1 VGLDSEEVYGRA
13 PLSDRKASNAHNPL
27 LSTDNLPSRVDHERS
42 ESQPLLVSFPLMVR
56 PARRTSG
63 LLSGRHSTTMEDAS
77 TIGVVLHKGSMCR
90 VEQDSQITSY
100 VIRIWIPH
108 GNDALCETASEHE
121 LHFSRSDFEFAS
133 RLFAI
138 LDTES
143 VNVVHRNAVQKFVHM
158 RCPVVSKRDDDLFRL
173 GRVRAAEELERSPT
187 FDEVWKAV
195 VACSHHDRVG
205 GDLSVEPSWIGVE
218 GWLVFCRF
226 IALAQYLEAKRRFS
240 ARHLQQTMR
249 HRNSPRGSEVVVVDV
264 PPPEPPAPITPEQL
278 ALYEQRSV
286 KGLPLPELDL
296 DHSLLAAHDATMRRR
311 LQIGGYRSHRFNGK
325 VKLEVFGS
333 TKCPNILQQ
342 STTSSTLEFAVT
354 FSTMSPRCA
363 SDSLQDEVVVRR
375 SMADMTWLNDTFTS
389 HRVLGGTLCGR
400 ILPPFPSSS
409 NSAGAVSSHFPI
421 EESRFNSA
429 SIKSTTGNAI
439 HAAAAGVG
447 RIRDAAKS
455 IMSPLGSYL
464 ISAATDIRS
473 DDLLSTNTVSSQS
486 FPNHKKVSLAKRNLS
501 IALPEN
507 YYNPSSPEG
516 KARQL
521 ERYLNYLLDHPALST
536 SFPLN
541 AILTVSMPLEVI
553 ISILLSILIV
563 VRYSPASLASLPH
576 VNRLRNTPK
585 SRKS

>member
-1 VGLDSEEVYGRA
+1 
-13 PLSDRKASNAHNPL
+13 LSDRKASNAHSPL
-27 LSTDNLPSRVDHERS
+27 LSSDSL
-42 ESQPLLVSFPLMVR
+42 PLLVDLEISVSPPLLPSFPPMVR

-63 LLSGRHSTTMEDAS
+63 LLSGRRSTTMEEPS
-77 TIGVVLHKGSMCR
+77 TSGVVLHKGSLCR

-108 GNDALCETASEHE
+108 GNDALGETASEHE

-133 RLFAI
+133 RLFSI

-143 VNVVHRNAVQKFVHM
+143 INVVHRSAVQKFVHM

-173 GRVRAAEELERSPT
+173 GLRTRAAEDPPPFERSPT

-195 VACSHHDRVG
+195 VACSHHSRVG
-205 GDLSVEPSWIGVE
+205 GDSCVEPSWIGVE

-342 STTSSTLEFAVT
+342 SSSSSTLEFAVT
-354 FSTMSPRCA
+354 FSTISPRCT
-363 SDSLQDEVVVRR
+363 SDSMQDEVVVRR

-400 ILPPFPSSS
+400 ILPPFPLSS

-421 EESRFNSA
+421 DESRFNSA

-473 DDLLSTNTVSSQS
+473 DDLLSSNTASSQS
-486 FPNHKKVSLAKRNLS
+486 CTNHKKVSLAKRNLS

-521 ERYLNYLLDHPALST
+521 ERYLDYLLDHPALST

-553 ISILLSILIV
+553 IS
-563 VRYSPASLASLPH
+563 
-576 VNRLRNTPK
+576 TFCC
-585 SRKS
+585 